1 MKCPRCGE
9 NMKETRGT
17 HHKKKKW
24 KCQHCSK
31 VRFTDLRGKYKKNS
45 ERDPGISVLK
55 RAERPFFGAR
65 TEKY

>member
-24 KCQHCSK
+24 KCHYCSK
-31 VRFTDLRGKYKKNS
+31 VRFTDLRGKYKKAPKEIQES
-45 ERDPGISVLK
+45 P
-55 RAERPFFGAR
+55 
-65 TEKY
+65 